1 MKVANRRC
9 KDQVNNLEEFKG
21 SNLSGVNHGSL
32 YVVYSYGWYPL
43 FVYNRVQD
51 LWLENSEK
59 YSVSTSRQQSQAR
72 PNSKTISASQDVLR
86 DMIHNCQYQRDGQV
100 A

>member
-1 MKVANRRC
+1 MKIANRKC
-9 KDQVNNLEEFKG
+9 KETVERTQEFKG

-43 FVYNRVQD
+43 FVYNRTQD
-51 LWLENSEK
+51 LWLENSER

-72 PNSKTISASQDVLR
+72 PSCETVQASQVILR
-86 DMIHNCQYQRDGQV
+86 DMISRAQYERDGQV